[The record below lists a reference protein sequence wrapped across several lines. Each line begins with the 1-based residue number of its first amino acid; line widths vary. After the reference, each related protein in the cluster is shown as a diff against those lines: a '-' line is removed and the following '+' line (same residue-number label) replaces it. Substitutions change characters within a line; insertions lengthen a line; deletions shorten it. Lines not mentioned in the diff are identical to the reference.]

1 MKIRAAVLRE
11 GGQPFTVEEL
21 ELEEPR
27 NDEVLVRVVA
37 TGMCHT
43 DLSELA
49 TQGPLPIVLGHEG
62 AGIVERIGDHV
73 TKVRP
78 GDHVILS
85 SPSCGSCRNCLRALP
100 AYCASAPALKFSG
113 ARPDGSVGLRANR
126 EAVHSHYFGQSSFAT
141 HALASQRT
149 AVKVPSEIPLEQLG
163 PLGCGVQTGAGAV
176 LNVLRPPVGSS
187 IAVFGTG
194 AVGLSAVMAAIVA
207 GCTTIIAVDVKA
219 SRLALARELGATH
232 TLNPA
237 EGDVVD
243 AIRQI
248 SGGGVDYALDTS
260 GAGSPAVVSQAV
272 ESLAALGTC
281 GLVGGAPAGMEV
293 TLQHWT
299 LFWGRSVRGI
309 IQGDSNPDL
318 FIPTLIALHTQGR
331 FPFDRLLAFYPL
343 DEINEAA
350 AASTEGH
357 VVKPVIRMSP
367 SVR

>member
-1 MKIRAAVLRE
+1 MRVRAAVLRQ
-11 GGQPFTVEEL
+11 GGQPFTVEDL

-43 DLSELA
+43 DLGGRA
-49 TQGPLPIVLGHEG
+49 AQGPTPIVLGHEG
-62 AGIVERIGDHV
+62 AGIVERIGDQV
-73 TKVRP
+73 TKVQP

-85 SPSCGSCRNCLRALP
+85 APSCGTCRNCLRALP
-100 AYCASAPALKFSG
+100 AYCAGALALRFG
-113 ARPDGSVGLRANR
+113 AVRPDGSVGLRTDGQ
-126 EAVHSHYFGQSSFAT
+126 AVHSHFFGQSSFAT

-149 AVKVPSEIPLEQLG
+149 AVKVPREIPLEQLG

-176 LNVLRPPVGSS
+176 LNALRPPVGSS
-187 IAVFGTG
+187 IAVFGAG
-194 AVGLSAVMAAIVA
+194 AVGLCAVMAAMVA
-207 GCTTIIAVDVKA
+207 GCTTIIAVDMKA
-219 SRLALARELGATH
+219 SRLALAHELGATH

-237 EGDVVD
+237 DVDVVD

-248 SGGGVDYALDTS
+248 SGGGVDYSLDTS
-260 GAGSPAVVSQAV
+260 GAGSPAVISQAV
-272 ESLAALGTC
+272 ESLATLGTC
-281 GLVGGAPAGMEV
+281 GLVGGAPPGMEL
-293 TLQHWT
+293 TLRHGT
-299 LFWGRSVRGI
+299 LLRGRSVRGI

-318 FIPTLIALHTQGR
+318 FIPALIALYAQGR

-350 AASTEGH
+350 AASKEGH

-367 SVR
+367 AVG